1 MRLALGSFEPDLDAI
16 VQGFMERQ
24 IAAQSQSLLT
34 DCNWVYST
42 LGGFK
47 NMPALAQIGPA
58 LPSKAFGAF
67 AAEIQNAYLIVLAT
81 NNQLYFFN
89 NGILVSQALTLA
101 NTANPWSFTVY
112 GTDLL
117 ATDGVDPVQVS
128 INGGAFGALAGSP
141 PIFSIVEATDF
152 SLFGIVP
159 ISNEYWF
166 TLNDTVW
173 TPSIATATGFATLS
187 STAGIIVAAKE
198 LLGGISMFKRNA
210 LHYGTY
216 QGPPF
221 YWGFQT
227 ISNKVGT
234 LGPNSVVTVDT
245 MQYFVGP
252 DDFYQFDGYSL
263 SRIPNNLRKWF
274 FANMDSNFA
283 ANIFAT
289 YDQPRGQVVF
299 WFPSINAN
307 PKGVFDSNVAF
318 STLTGKWVKSQSID
332 GSAIIDIPVTGLITA
347 SQPWTWAK
355 FQNTY
360 NTYANTPNL
369 TYGSALFSGSTTP
382 VVAVIDGNHIIS
394 TLTGAFG
401 APHFSSLPAFITTG
415 DLGDKKNVYRL
426 NRAKPGYLSLPSTQ
440 VLASPSKLRV
450 FSTYVPGT
458 DYSESD
464 LIDLA
469 PTGYFDFV
477 HADRLQRLRIGW
489 YSDSELS
496 DLDVD
501 ISFAGKQ

>member
-1 MRLALGSFEPDLDAI
+1 MRLALADFNPDLDPI
-16 VQGFMERQ
+16 IQGIMGRQ
-24 IAAQSQSLLT
+24 IAPQGQSILT
-34 DCNWVYST
+34 DCNGVYST
-42 LGGFK
+42 LGGWK
-47 NMPALAQIGPA
+47 NMPSFQRISSMA
-58 LPSKAFGAF
+58 LPGPAFGAF
-67 AAEIQNAYLIVLAT
+67 SAEIANAYLVVLAT
-81 NNQLYFFN
+81 ANQLYFVN
-89 NGILVSQALTLA
+89 NGTLVNQGLTLT

-128 INGGAFGALAGSP
+128 MNGGTFAALAGTP

-173 TPSIATATGFATLS
+173 TPSIATATGFASLT
-187 STAGIIVAAKE
+187 STPGIIIAAKA
-198 LLGGISMFKRNA
+198 LLGGISMFKSNA

-263 SRIPNNLRKWF
+263 NRIPNNLRKWF
-274 FANMDSNFA
+274 FQNMNSNFA
-283 ANIFAT
+283 ANVFAS
-289 YDQPRGQVVF
+289 YDQPRGQIVF
-299 WFPSINAN
+299 WFSSNNAQT
-307 PKGVFDSNVAF
+307 GGILDSNVAY
-318 STLTGKWVKSQSID
+318 SLITGKWCKSQSID
-332 GSAIIDIPVTGLITA
+332 GSALIQVPLIGPITA

-355 FQNTY
+355 FQDTY
-360 NTYANTPNL
+360 QTYANTPNV

-382 VVAVIDGNHIIS
+382 VVGVIDGQGFVASLTGPFDS
-394 TLTGAFG
+394 TL
-401 APHFSSLPAFITTG
+401 PAYITTG

-426 NRAKPGYLSLPSTQ
+426 NRAKPGYLSLPAGQ
-440 VLASPSKLRV
+440 PMASASKLSV
-450 FSTYVPGT
+450 YSTYVPGT
-458 DYSESD
+458 SSTLKGDM
-464 LIDLA
+464 IDLA
-469 PTGYFDFV
+469 PTGYFDFIT
-477 HADRLQRLRIGW
+477 ADRLQRLKIGW
-489 YSDSELS
+489 YADAELS

-501 ISFAGKQ
+501 ISFAGTQ